1 MRGVHVLTRILGRL
15 RMASPA
21 SSTRPAGPFPSRL
34 ARGEEG
40 MSLVEV
46 MVALGV
52 MLASLVALA
61 HTVTVA
67 LTDTGFARQRQTA
80 NQILNQ
86 TIEEVRGLPY
96 ETREKGLS
104 SSDLTGDPNIVSCT
118 GVYYFRSCPPG
129 TPTPEKLIHTAGLT
143 TTDPLVPHVSSFGPP
158 EYTVTYTRKVYVT
171 EAQDVPSAGAYRLT
185 VIVSWSGALRP
196 GGHDQVEAQTLI
208 YSPEGCTSTTT
219 HPFSA
224 PCAPFFYGT
233 GSVDAGSVQV
243 TGDIEGMTYESA
255 TLDLPTVRADL
266 QQEQVT
272 RVEGGVALV
281 GGRLKTPAQTTT
293 VASNATSSAADT
305 DPGTAA
311 SAYHAPTALGPSAAG
326 AGEIT
331 EAGNTISID
340 TAGGDAASTISATAA
355 TLANPCN
362 AQTDSRPCGYGSN
375 RQNGAAQL
383 LLDVSGLGDA
393 VLVRVGTQSAADTA
407 YGRRQV
413 AVTGTPGIVR
423 EVVVRRLPDVRIGG
437 LPADVPA
444 PLGWQG
450 YLLRLSNYAVTVD
463 AQSGTSSSAPT
474 VTIASGQIQAWNGVG
489 YLTTAVTSSGGNLTV
504 LPLSHTAVTVEGSV
518 TVKMSGTFL
527 VQPSSTSQTVLP
539 DGTGTTRTGATAQAG
554 APLVGTLTYQVVHE
568 GTVVADLTISINLG
582 TTSVSTSYQPA
593 PVPA

>member
-1 MRGVHVLTRILGRL
+1 VLTRILRRL

-21 SSTRPAGPFPSRL
+21 SSTHPAGPFPSRL
-34 ARGEEG
+34 GRGEDG

-96 ETREKGLS
+96 ETLEKGLS
-104 SSDLTGDPNIVSCT
+104 SSDLTGDSNIVSCA
-118 GVYYFRSCPPG
+118 GVYYFRACPPG
-129 TPTPEKLIHTAGLT
+129 TPAPEKLIHNTGLA

-185 VIVSWSGALRP
+185 VIVSWSGALRS

-208 YSPEGCTSTTT
+208 YSPEGCTSPTT

-243 TGDIEGMTYESA
+243 SGAIDGLQYESG

-272 RVEGGVALV
+272 RVEGTVTFP
-281 GGRLKTPAQTTT
+281 GGRLETATQTLT
-293 VASNATSSAADT
+293 VAAASTSSAADT
-305 DPGTAA
+305 DPGTSAT
-311 SAYHAPTALGPSAAG
+311 AYHAPTALGPAAAG
-326 AGEIT
+326 TGEIS
-331 EAGNTISID
+331 ENGNRLSIE
-340 TAGGDAASTISATAA
+340 TLGGDAASTISATAA
-355 TLANPCN
+355 TLSNPCN
-362 AQTDSRPCGYGSN
+362 GQTDSRPCGYGSN
-375 RQNGAAQL
+375 RQNGAARL
-383 LLDVSGLGDA
+383 LLDVSGLGNA
-393 VLVRVGTQSAADTA
+393 VLARVGSQSAADTA

-413 AVTGTPGIVR
+413 AVTGTDGIVR
-423 EVVVRRLPDVRIGG
+423 EVVARRLSDVRIGG
-437 LPADVPA
+437 LPADVSA
-444 PLGWQG
+444 PLGWLG
-450 YLLRLSNYAVTVD
+450 YWIRLSNYSVTVD
-463 AQSGTSSSAPT
+463 AQSGTSSTAPT
-474 VTIASGQIQAWNGVG
+474 VTIGSGQIEAWNGVG
-489 YLTTAVTSSGGNLTV
+489 YTTTTVTSTGGDVTV
-504 LPLSHTAVTVEGSV
+504 LPLAHTSSSGPGSTLVRISGTVTVQAS
-518 TVKMSGTFL
+518 TTSQAFH
-527 VQPSSTSQTVLP
+527 PSS
-539 DGTGTTRTGATAQAG
+539 GTTRTSATALAG
-554 APLVGTLTYQVVHE
+554 APMVGTISYRVTVDGV
-568 GTVVADLTISINLG
+568 VVADLTILVNLG
-582 TTSVSTSYQPA
+582 TTSASTTYQPA
-593 PVPA
+593 PTA

>member
-1 MRGVHVLTRILGRL
+1 VLTRILRRL
-15 RMASPA
+15 GSPSPA
-21 SSTRPAGPFPSRL
+21 SSATQAGTFLPRL
-34 ARGEEG
+34 GREEAG

-96 ETREKGLS
+96 ETLEKGLS
-104 SSDLTGDPNIVSCT
+104 SSDLTGDPNIVPCT

-129 TPTPEKLIHTAGLT
+129 TPTPEKIIHTTGLT

-158 EYTVTYTRKVYVT
+158 EYTVTYTRNVYVT

-185 VIVSWSGALRP
+185 VIVSWAGALRS
-196 GGHDQVEAQTLI
+196 GGSGQVEAQTLI
-208 YSPEGCTSTTT
+208 YSPEGCTSLTT

-224 PCAPFFYGT
+224 PCVPFFHGT

-243 TGDIEGMTYESA
+243 VGDIDGMTYESG

-272 RVEGGVALV
+272 RVEGTVTFV
-281 GGRLKTPAQTTT
+281 GGRLETAAQTTT
-293 VASNATSSAADT
+293 VASDATSSAADT

-311 SAYHAPTALGPSAAG
+311 SPYHAPTALGPSAAG
-326 AGEIT
+326 AGGIT
-331 EAGNTISID
+331 EAGNTLSIE
-340 TAGGDAASTISATAA
+340 TLGGDAASTISATAA

-375 RQNGAAQL
+375 RQNGAARL
-383 LLDVSGLGDA
+383 LLDVSDLGNA
-393 VLVRVGTQSAADTA
+393 VLTRVASQSVADTA

-413 AVTGTPGIVR
+413 AVTGTPGLVR
-423 EVVVRRLPDVRIGG
+423 EVVVRTLPDVRIGG

-444 PLGWQG
+444 PLGWLG
-450 YLLRLSNYAVTVD
+450 YWIRLSNYSVTVD
-463 AQSGTSSSAPT
+463 AQSGESSSAPT
-474 VTIASGQIQAWNGVG
+474 VTISSGQIQAWNGVG
-489 YLTTAVTSSGGNLTV
+489 YTTTTVNSTGGNVTV
-504 LPLSHTAVTVEGSV
+504 LPLAHTAVTVEGSV
-518 TVKMSGTFL
+518 RVEMSGTFL
-527 VQPSSTSQTVLP
+527 VQPSTSSETFLP
-539 DGTGTTRTGATAQAG
+539 SSGTTRTAASAQAG
-554 APLVGTLTYQVVHE
+554 APLVGTLSYRVVHA
-568 GTVVADLTISINLG
+568 GTQVADLTISINLG
-582 TTSVSTSYQPA
+582 TTSAATTFQPA
-593 PVPA
+593 PTP